1 MGRKIDQV
9 LFKDFEVVIVQ
20 DKLIIE
26 GGWLKMKIISSKL
39 KETYSPYWKLIRNS
53 ACNLITFQL
62 QGNTILIVD

>member
-26 GGWLKMKIISSKL
+26 GG
-39 KETYSPYWKLIRNS
+39 
-53 ACNLITFQL
+53 
-62 QGNTILIVD
+62 